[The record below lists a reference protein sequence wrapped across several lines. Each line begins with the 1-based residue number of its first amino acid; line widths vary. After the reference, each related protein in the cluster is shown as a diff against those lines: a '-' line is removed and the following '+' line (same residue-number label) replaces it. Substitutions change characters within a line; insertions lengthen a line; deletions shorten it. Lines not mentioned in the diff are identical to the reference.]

1 MSISIPKS
9 FNAIADTWAPHL
21 VANVN
26 GQHIKIAKIDGSF
39 VFHSHP
45 ESDELFYVL
54 SGRLIMKFED
64 REDITMDAGD
74 MYVVPK
80 GVRHCPVA
88 DNAHI
93 MLVEAA
99 DTINTGDAPA
109 SERTK
114 AVNERFQE
122 DAVYSKKGHQQL

>member
-9 FNAIADTWAPHL
+9 FSAITDTWAPHL
-21 VANVN
+21 VASVN

-45 ESDELFYVL
+45 ESEEVFYVL
-54 SGRLIMKFED
+54 SGRLTMKFED
-64 REDITMDAGD
+64 RDDIVMDTGD

-88 DNAHI
+88 DNAQI

-109 SERTK
+109 SERTR
-114 AVNERFQE
+114 AVNNRFH
-122 DAVYSKKGHQQL
+122 GN

>member
-9 FNAIADTWAPHL
+9 FNDIADTWAPHL

-26 GQHIKIAKIDGSF
+26 GQHVKIAKIDGSF
-39 VFHSHP
+39 VFHSHS

-54 SGRLIMKFED
+54 SGHLIMKFED
-64 REDITMDAGD
+64 REDINMSAGD
-74 MYVVPK
+74 IYVVPR

-88 DNAHI
+88 DNAEI

-99 DTINTGDAPA
+99 ETINTGDAPV
-109 SERTK
+109 SERTRT
-114 AVNERFQE
+114 VNERFHG
-122 DAVYSKKGHQQL
+122 K